1 MQIQDKNR
9 QRRLIVI
16 LAIICGILQLSLA
29 HVICIGSGH
38 PNFAL
43 VFALCMALMRGGSVG
58 VLSGF
63 AAGVFFDLTTT
74 GPFGL
79 MALLF
84 TVCCFILGQN
94 VRNNFAEDP
103 QVSFAQ
109 AALASLAIN
118 FVYSI
123 AMLFTGDASSIID
136 VVFFC
141 ALPSGILTFLAFI
154 PFALILSRQ
163 SRPSMG
169 LGGTIGRSLG
179 SHRGGRGL

>member
-9 QRRLIVI
+9 QRKTVII

-29 HVICIGSGH
+29 HVMTIGNGH
-38 PNFAL
+38 PNFAF

-63 AAGVFFDLTTT
+63 AAGLFFDLTTT

-84 TVCCFILGQN
+84 TVACFILGQN
-94 VRNNFAEDP
+94 VRNNLAENP
-103 QVSFAQ
+103 RVSLAQ
-109 AALASLAIN
+109 GALACLAVN
-118 FVYSI
+118 LVYSI
-123 AMLFTGDASSIID
+123 AMLFTGDATSIID
-136 VVFFC
+136 VVFIC
-141 ALPSGILTFLAFI
+141 ALPSAILTFLVFI

-163 SRPSMG
+163 SRLSMG